1 MLAAKGLLIMLLSR
15 WEDTEENNA
24 REHLAP
30 EQEAFLLEAALCAAV
45 RPSSSPA
52 LDVPLLIL
60 FAVLIAKANVASST
74 LLSFCES
81 SPQRILLATWLQ
93 TRAQVDSFL
102 NLAKTTSSLLVHVDL
117 CG

>member
-15 WEDTEENNA
+15 WEGTEENNTQE
-24 REHLAP
+24 RMAP
-30 EQEAFLLEAALCAAV
+30 EQEAFLLDAALSAAV

-52 LDVPLLIL
+52 LDMPLLML
-60 FAVLIAKANVASST
+60 FVVLIAKANMASST

-93 TRAQVDSFL
+93 TRVQVVSFL